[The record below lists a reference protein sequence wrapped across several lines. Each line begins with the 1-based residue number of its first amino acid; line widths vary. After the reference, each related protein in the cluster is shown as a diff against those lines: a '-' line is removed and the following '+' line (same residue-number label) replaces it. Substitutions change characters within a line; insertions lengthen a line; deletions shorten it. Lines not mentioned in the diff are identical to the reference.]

1 MGGLLSKER
10 VLVRVWMAR
19 WARRW
24 VSLVAMLVVVLAGL
38 FRWGGDSSGLVEL
51 LRYVPYPVWLAPVVL
66 AVVLACWLGWVWRAV
81 AAGALALVLG
91 PVMGLSLGLGQAS
104 AGEAA
109 GQQPVRMMTYNVKS
123 YDAVWRDKGLTLFS
137 DEIARQAPDIL
148 VMQDAE
154 QWVERGKVAPSVAS
168 VLGAFRLT
176 QTSAQDEYVIASRFP
191 LRGCRSGQ
199 IPRGNRTHATLQC
212 EVQVG
217 QRWVTVFTVHTLTPR
232 RGLNAARADKLEG
245 LDDWRLNYG
254 MRLQQARSLAD
265 MAAQLPRPLIL
276 AGDLNAPEHSPVI
289 QALLGVDLRDAFG
302 EGGVGWGYTLGHAL
316 RPGISFLRLDHILV
330 SADIGIAR
338 AWAGGKQA
346 SEHRPVVADLLVPR

>member
-1 MGGLLSKER
+1 M
-10 VLVRVWMAR
+10 RVWIAR
-19 WARRW
+19 WARRL
-24 VSLVAMLVVVLAGL
+24 VPLVAVLVAVLAALLHWASDNTGMI
-38 FRWGGDSSGLVEL
+38 EL
-51 LRYVPYPVWLAPVVL
+51 LRYVPYPVWLGPVVL
-66 AVVLACWLGWVWRAV
+66 AVVLSFWLGWVWRAL

-91 PVMGLSLGLGQAS
+91 PVMGLSLGQGQAS
-104 AGEAA
+104 AGDAV

-123 YDAVWRDKGLTLFS
+123 YEAVWRDTGLSLFS
-137 DEIARQAPDIL
+137 DELARQAPDIL

-154 QWVERGKVAPSVAS
+154 QWVERGRVAPPVAS
-168 VLGAFRLT
+168 VLSAYRLT

-191 LRGCRSGQ
+191 LRGCQSGQ

-217 QRWVTVFTVHTLTPR
+217 QRWVTVLTVHTLTPR
-232 RGLNAARADKLEG
+232 RGLNAARAEKLDG

-265 MAAQLPRPLIL
+265 MAARLPRPLIL

-289 QALLGVDLRDAFG
+289 QTLLAVDLRDAFG
-302 EGGVGWGYTLGHAL
+302 QGGLGWGYTLGHAL

-330 SADIGIAR
+330 SADIGIVR